1 MKKSILI
8 TIIAGLLLALVSSA
22 WADATVNGEGVGVPQ
37 KQRLAGGPKGWTATH
52 QYRILK
58 GGIAPGDI
66 RPAFI
71 TGWGYEP
78 SQIQDAYGFSSLQA
92 DGTGQKVAII
102 VAYGSPTLNE
112 DVTAFCKEFGLPPPI
127 LNVIYPGGEPTAYDA
142 GWAFETSL
150 DVEWVHALAPGATID
165 LVIAP
170 SNLFSDLFYA
180 ILYATETLQAQVVS
194 MSWGGSEFA
203 GEAQYD
209 WVFQNTGTVF
219 IASTGDSGSG
229 AQYPAVSRR
238 VVAAGGTSLY
248 LNPGTG
254 TLKFPEA
261 AWEESGGGPS
271 KFAAMPGY
279 QSTFGISASTNR
291 CIPDVAFNGDP
302 YSGVWVYDSNYDP
315 STGPLWIAGGT
326 SLAAQ
331 CWAAIIALAD
341 QGRAAAGLQPLTDGH
356 HALYTLAGSSARYNV
371 KGYYRDI
378 TWGYNGN
385 FAAKK
390 GYDLVTGLGSPMAE
404 GLIPALGAVDY

>member
-1 MKKSILI
+1 MSDEKEHFDYDYRR
-8 TIIAGLLLALVSSA
+8 LVIGA
-22 WADATVNGEGVGVPQ
+22 RVERMGGCNREWRRG
-37 KQRLAGGPKGWTATH
+37 GGPPETAIGRWAKRVDGNPPVSH
-52 QYRILK
+52 PEGRDC
-58 GGIAPGDI
+58 PGDI

-229 AQYPAVSRR
+229 AQYPAASRVR
-238 VVAAGGTSLY
+238 SGCRRHV
-248 LNPGTG
+248 
-254 TLKFPEA
+254 TL
-261 AWEESGGGPS
+261 
-271 KFAAMPGY
+271 
-279 QSTFGISASTNR
+279 
-291 CIPDVAFNGDP
+291 
-302 YSGVWVYDSNYDP
+302 
-315 STGPLWIAGGT
+315 
-326 SLAAQ
+326 
-331 CWAAIIALAD
+331 
-341 QGRAAAGLQPLTDGH
+341 
-356 HALYTLAGSSARYNV
+356 SSACN
-371 KGYYRDI
+371 RDPQ
-378 TWGYNGN
+378 
-385 FAAKK
+385 
-390 GYDLVTGLGSPMAE
+390 VP
-404 GLIPALGAVDY
+404 